1 MIIDL
6 HAHSAASDGTD
17 TPAELMTLAAAAGI
31 TTLGLTDHDTTG
43 GWAPAAAARPDGLTL
58 IRGAEFSAQVPA
70 VGGWTV
76 SVHVLGYLFDPDHP
90 AIVAE
95 HERLRAERLRRG
107 LGIVDNMTAAGIP
120 ISREQVLRIAGDAP
134 VGRPHIG
141 RALVESGVVSSV
153 SDAFGSLLSGRG
165 GFYVQKADTPLDATV
180 AMIAAAG
187 GASVLAHPRAR
198 GEARALTRDRI
209 TALVD
214 LGLTGLEVD
223 HPDHG
228 PEQRAELR
236 ALVADLGLVG
246 TGSSDYHGHN
256 KTLRLGQEHT
266 DPGQLAR
273 LLDATSGLV
282 QPLV

>member
-17 TPAELMTLAAAAGI
+17 TPAELMIAAGAAGI
-31 TTLGLTDHDTTG
+31 TTVAITDHDTTG
-43 GWAPAAAARPDGLTL
+43 GWAEAAAARSEGLTL

-70 VGGWTV
+70 TGGWTV

-90 AIVAE
+90 TIVAE
-95 HERLRAERLRRG
+95 QERLRAERLRRG
-107 LGIVDNMTAAGIP
+107 LGMVDKMAAAGIP

-141 RALVESGVVSSV
+141 RALVESGVVGSV
-153 SDAFGSLLSGRG
+153 TDAFDSLLSGRG
-165 GFYVQKADTPLDATV
+165 GFYVQKADTPLEATV

-198 GEARALTRDRI
+198 GESRALSRDRI
-209 TALVD
+209 AGLVG

-228 PEQRAELR
+228 PAERAELR
-236 ALVADLGLVG
+236 RLVAELGLVA

-266 DPGQLAR
+266 DPGQLER
-273 LLDATSGLV
+273 LLGATSGRV
-282 QPLV
+282 IPLD

>member
-6 HAHSAASDGTD
+6 HAHSSASDGTD

-31 TTLGLTDHDTTG
+31 TTLALTDHDTTG

-58 IRGAEFSAQVPA
+58 IRAAEFSAQVPA

-153 SDAFGSLLSGRG
+153 TDAFGSLLSGRG
-165 GFYVQKADTPLDATV
+165 GFYVQKADTPLHATV

-198 GEARALTRDRI
+198 GEARALSRDRI
-209 TALVD
+209 AALVE

-256 KTLRLGQEHT
+256 KTLRLGQEQT
-266 DPGQLAR
+266 EPEQLAR
-273 LLDATSGLV
+273 LLDATSGKV
-282 QPLV
+282 QPLD